1 MLQKL
6 FAKKI
11 EAELYE
17 KYQALNTQL
26 EESTRELRESNIKRA
41 EKLEA
46 KEQELNQLI
55 KSYEMKITELGAEEQ
70 KLNELKSDLEQREL
84 LVSTQEDKLYVED
97 CGMYTDLQQ
106 IVFKFSDSES
116 YQEAIKSNMD
126 KQKELVTLDRACD
139 YPLDWHLNGSRAKGD
154 KLIKQVVAMALRCFN
169 AECGAIVES
178 ISSRSTY
185 NSIDNKLDKAFR
197 AINRLNSLHKVCIKE
212 EYLELKREQAHLV
225 YEQCIKIAEEKA
237 EAKRQ
242 REILREEEKLARE
255 IEREMEKL
263 NNERVKYEQ
272 ELQRLIEQQLDTDRI
287 EELQDKLSELDS
299 QEINLETRLH
309 NRAGYVYVVSNPLMP
324 NHLKLG
330 VTRRLDPMDRIREL
344 SSASLAFKLDVHA
357 IMFAEDAF
365 ALENKLHRHFDD
377 RRVNKAN
384 KFREWFDLS
393 VDEVKEYIHNE
404 IDSTV
409 EFRKVY
415 NEEFEMSKVY
425 KS

>member
-1 MLQKL
+1 
-6 FAKKI
+6 
-11 EAELYE
+11 
-17 KYQALNTQL
+17 
-26 EESTRELRESNIKRA
+26 
-41 EKLEA
+41 
-46 KEQELNQLI
+46 
-55 KSYEMKITELGAEEQ
+55 
-70 KLNELKSDLEQREL
+70 
-84 LVSTQEDKLYVED
+84 
-97 CGMYTDLQQ
+97 
-106 IVFKFSDSES
+106 
-116 YQEAIKSNMD
+116 MD

-287 EELQDKLSELDS
+287 EELQDKLSELDL

-377 RRVNKAN
+377 RRINKAN
-384 KFREWFDLS
+384 KFKEWFDLS
-393 VDEVKEYIHNE
+393 VDEVKEYIHSE

-415 NEEFEMSKVY
+415 NEEFEMSKTL
-425 KS
+425 